1 MIKAILFGMP
11 DSSPRFGAFIL
22 LPSLGLASLAG
33 NVDPTVCDVKIA
45 DLFLVRHRWEE
56 YVINLLKEQS
66 PNIVGLSFMSF
77 QCSNALKMA
86 KMIKDYDNKILV
98 AIGGYHPSLMYEEI
112 SESPDSQFVDFIV
125 RGEGEATFR
134 ELVNAIN
141 SGTGYENIRGLS
153 YKSNGRFFHNSPRE
167 LLSLDSVQLP
177 NRDARLI
184 TKGFSIFGMPSDGIE
199 TSRGCT
205 YNCKFCSISKMYGRN
220 FRTYEISRIIAD
232 IKNVQKHGAKVLVI
246 TDDNITLDLERLE
259 TLCEE
264 IISSKLNNMH
274 YIVQATVKG
283 IAHSE
288 RLVKKMADAG
298 VRMVFIGI
306 ESFSKA
312 ELDFLRKKSSTVD
325 ETRKA
330 VKYLRDNR
338 IIVVGGFIIGN
349 PDDDEKSLWDTYN
362 FAWELKL
369 DMPAFSILTP
379 YVKTEIREEL
389 LEMGLVTNANNYDNY
404 EIFTANIRTKHLDP
418 KDIENIHRKM
428 YDAYLVNPRYALFT
442 QIRKRYPGY
451 FWKTVIQQIPPVILS
466 LLGKRIGNKR

>member
-1 MIKAILFGMP
+1 MIKALLFGMP
-11 DSSPRFGAFIL
+11 DSTPRFSVFMS

-45 DLFLVRHRWEE
+45 DLFPVRHRWEE

-66 PNIVGLSFMSF
+66 PDIVGLSFMSF
-77 QCSNALKMA
+77 QCSNALKIA
-86 KMIKDYDNKILV
+86 RMIKDYDSKILV
-98 AIGGYHPSLMYEEI
+98 VIGGYHPSLMYEEI
-112 SESPDSQFVDFIV
+112 SESPDSQFIDFIV
-125 RGEGEATFR
+125 RGEGEATFSQ
-134 ELVNAIN
+134 LVNTIN

-153 YKSNGRFFHNSPRE
+153 YKANGTFFHNQSCE
-167 LLSLDSVQLP
+167 LLSLDSIQLP

-184 TKGFSIFGMPSDGIE
+184 TKGFSIFGMSSDGVE

-205 YNCKFCSISKMYGRN
+205 YNCKFCSINKMYGRS

-232 IKNVQKHGAKVLVI
+232 IKDAQKHGIKALVI

-259 TLCEE
+259 RLCEE
-264 IISSKLNNMH
+264 IISSKLNTMH

-298 VRMVFIGI
+298 VRMVFLGI
-306 ESFSKA
+306 ESFSRA
-312 ELDFLRKKSSTVD
+312 ELDFLRKRSSTVD
-325 ETRKA
+325 DTRKA
-330 VKYLRDNR
+330 VRYLRDNN
-338 IIVVGGFIIGN
+338 IISWGGFIVGK
-349 PDDDEKSLWDTYN
+349 PDDDEKSLWDTYD

-379 YVKTEIREEL
+379 YVKTEIRDEL
-389 LEMGLVTNANNYDNY
+389 LEMGLVTNADNYDNY
-404 EIFTANIRTKHLDP
+404 EALTANVRTKHLGP
-418 KDIENIHRKM
+418 QDIENILRKM
-428 YDAYLVNPRYALFT
+428 YDAYLVNPRYVLFT

-451 FWKTVIQQIPPVILS
+451 FWKTAIQQIPPVILS
-466 LLGKRIGNKR
+466 LMGRRIENER